1 MVIRKRAFLVWE
13 GHIKK
18 NSFVASQFYGIDSLS
33 FYNETRILVKF
44 KKKLDCEKKL
54 DWDLTSF
61 TIFIKKC
68 EGWTRV
74 SAYGTPIK
82 VYFASYLDIRHP

>member
-1 MVIRKRAFLVWE
+1 MVIRKRAFPLWE

-44 KKKLDCEKKL
+44 KKNLTVKKNL
-54 DWDLTSF
+54 AE
-61 TIFIKKC
+61 I
-68 EGWTRV
+68 
-74 SAYGTPIK
+74 
-82 VYFASYLDIRHP
+82 